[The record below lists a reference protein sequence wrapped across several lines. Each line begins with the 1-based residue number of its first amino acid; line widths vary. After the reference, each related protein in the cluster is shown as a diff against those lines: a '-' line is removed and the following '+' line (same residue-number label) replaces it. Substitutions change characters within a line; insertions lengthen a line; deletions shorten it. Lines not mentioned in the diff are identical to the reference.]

1 LKYTRAAR
9 FKRDYKA
16 LPGTHK
22 DKFRDAVRRFH
33 EGAEAAARGESN
45 PWPNSLRVKRV
56 KGTRGIWEL
65 TWSMDEPDGRA
76 TGEWTEIDRDRG
88 VRWRRLGDH
97 DVLSDP

>member
-1 LKYTRAAR
+1 LKYTRTGR

-16 LPGTHK
+16 LSETH
-22 DKFRDAVRRFH
+22 RDTLRKAVRRFH

-56 KGTRGIWEL
+56 KGTQGIWEM
-65 TWSMDEPDGRA
+65 TWSMDQPDGRA
-76 TGEWTEIDRDRG
+76 TCEWAEIDGERG